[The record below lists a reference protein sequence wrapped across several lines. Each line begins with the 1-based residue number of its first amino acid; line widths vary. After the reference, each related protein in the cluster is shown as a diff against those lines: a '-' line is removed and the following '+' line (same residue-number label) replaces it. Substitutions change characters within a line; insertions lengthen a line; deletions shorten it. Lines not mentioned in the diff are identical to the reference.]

1 MVLGEPC
8 PVRVW
13 GHPGILEAVLDGTG
27 RADVLVQELLPRL
40 LRDGFG

>member
-8 PVRVW
+8 PVRGW
-13 GHPGILEAVLDGTG
+13 GHPGILEAVLDGRG
-27 RADVLVQELLPRL
+27 RADVLVQELLPSL

>member
-1 MVLGEPC
+1 MVLREPC
-8 PVRVW
+8 PVRGW
-13 GHPGILEAVLDGTG
+13 GDPGILEAVLDGRG